1 MPLIVS
7 FCGSPT
13 YQLSKHLTSILKP
26 LTDEFRRKLLPTDNS
41 IDAMKTVKIPDYHK
55 LVSFHFKT
63 LNFHQHVNFNLPLI
77 VLRPPSR
84 NHSTNHHYPQT
95 TLWTYCTFFLLLQP
109 TCSKTANTTSTNM
122 EQLWASLFLLLGLK

>member
-63 LNFHQHVNFNLPLI
+63 LNFHQHI
-77 VLRPPSR
+77 
-84 NHSTNHHYPQT
+84 
-95 TLWTYCTFFLLLQP
+95 
-109 TCSKTANTTSTNM
+109 TSTCP
-122 EQLWASLFLLLGLK
+122 